1 MITKIRNMMQK
12 TNAQDGFSILE
23 NVIAVAV
30 FTVGVLSISMLFTQT
45 MTYTHFSEKFSVATN
60 LARGQLEELRNTPYV
75 NIESDSVDSPPTIDS
90 VDYDI
95 SWVVTEDDPIDGVKK
110 VVMRV
115 EWEDLRGA
123 QDIEI
128 ETLISKY

>member
-1 MITKIRNMMQK
+1 MIAKIRNRMQK
-12 TNAQDGFSILE
+12 MNSESGFSILE
-23 NVIAVAV
+23 NVISVAI

-45 MTYTHFSEKFSVATN
+45 MTYTHFSEKLSVATN
-60 LARGQLEELRNTPYV
+60 LARGELEELRNTPYV
-75 NIESDSVDSPPTIDS
+75 NIESDSVSSTIDN

-95 SWVVTEDDPIDGVKK
+95 SWVITSDDPIDGVKK

-115 EWEDLRGA
+115 EWEDLRGE
-123 QDIEI
+123 QDLEI

>member
-1 MITKIRNMMQK
+1 MIAKIRNRMQK
-12 TNAQDGFSILE
+12 MNSESGFSILE
-23 NVIAVAV
+23 NVISVAI

-45 MTYTHFSEKFSVATN
+45 MTYTHFSEKLSVATN
-60 LARGQLEELRNTPYV
+60 LARGELEELRNTPYV
-75 NIESDSVDSPPTIDS
+75 NIQSDSVSSTIDN

-95 SWVVTEDDPIDGVKK
+95 SWVITSDDPIDGVKK

-115 EWEDLRGA
+115 EWEDLRGE
-123 QDIEI
+123 QDLEI

>member
-1 MITKIRNMMQK
+1 MMQK